1 MGVTTRKYGVSVYFC
16 PKLAIFIKTVGQHLC
31 ISSENVKLLKTRKTS
46 YTRPLWTT
54 DLQYGVHDQ
63 EIRSFNQFLPQT
75 GDFH

>member
-46 YTRPLWTT
+46 YMRPLWIT
-54 DLQYGVHDQ
+54 DPQYRGYDK
-63 EIRSFNQFLPQT
+63 EIWSFGRFLIET
-75 GDFH
+75 GDLR